1 MSAFVCR
8 LLRERDDLRWVG
20 LGVWEKIAEVP
31 EARQ

>member
-1 MSAFVCR
+1 MMELGV
-8 LLRERDDLRWVG
+8 ERDDLRWVG